1 MSHPYFISKH
11 PLFILLALSFL
22 LNTTPLFA
30 DVRKIPVEDFFKNS
44 QYSQLQISPNGKH
57 LAALAPLKGHRN
69 MVVLEVDD
77 LSKAKALTGFDDFDV
92 RTFFWGN
99 DERIVFTLDKKGTE
113 SFALYAVN
121 RTGGKVKTLV
131 EPRISMGARSI
142 RAATVSD
149 RLRED
154 PDHIMIS
161 YNKRRVE
168 SPDIYKLNI
177 NTGKKKLIEKNS
189 GKSTGTVSDRA
200 GNIRVRADLDGLNT
214 EVLYRKTAD
223 GEWQSLFKGNALNE
237 GITPLAFD
245 YDNETLYVASNIGR
259 DRNAVYRY
267 DLKNNKLGEMLFS
280 HDEVDVAG
288 PIFSYADKK
297 LIGFQYQTEKLQ
309 TELIDPTWKQLQ
321 ARLDQAFPDDI
332 VRISSTS
339 DDEQQSIVSVF
350 SDIKPVR
357 YYLLDRKAGKLRFL
371 VNSRDWIKPEEMA
384 PMKPITYQSRDGLTI
399 HGYLTLPRDYKSGR
413 IPLIVNPH
421 GGPFGIRDSWG
432 YNAEHQLFANRGY
445 AVLQMNFRGSGGY
458 GRKFEQ
464 AGYKQWGRKMQDDVS
479 DAVKWAIDQDFA
491 DKGRVCIYGA
501 SYGGYA
507 TMAGLTFT
515 PELYKCGIN
524 YVGVTD
530 TELLFDTM
538 PKAWEIAEE
547 VMKQQIGDPDDEG
560 FMDSISP
567 LAHVEKIQAPVL
579 IIQGQADPRVNYKH
593 ATMLKSRMD
602 SLDKPYEWLM
612 KKDEGHGFRKEEN
625 VLEAYHM
632 MDAFL
637 AKHLN

>member
-1 MSHPYFISKH
+1 MNA
-11 PLFILLALSFL
+11 ALSV
-22 LNTTPLFA
+22 A
-30 DVRKIPVEDFFKNS
+30 DVRNIPVEDFFKNP
-44 QYSQLQISPNGKH
+44 QYSQLQISPSGKY
-57 LAALAPLKGHRN
+57 LAALAPLKEHRN
-69 MVVLEVDD
+69 IVVLEVHD
-77 LSKAKALTGFDDFDV
+77 LGKAKALTGFDDFDV

-99 DERIVFTLDKKGTE
+99 DDRIVFTLDKKGTE

-131 EPRISMGARSI
+131 EPKVSIGARSI
-142 RAATVSD
+142 RAANVSD

-154 PDHIMIS
+154 PDHVMIS

-177 NTGKKKLIEKNS
+177 NTGKKQLIEKNK
-189 GKSTGTVSDRA
+189 GKSIGTISDRT
-200 GNIRVRADLDGLNT
+200 GNLRVRVDLDGLNT
-214 EVLYRKTAD
+214 ETLHRKTAG
-223 GEWQSLFKGNALNE
+223 GEWQTMFKGNALDE

-245 YDNETLYVASNIGR
+245 YDNETLYVASNVDR
-259 DRNAVYRY
+259 DKNAIYQY
-267 DLKNNKLGEMLFS
+267 DLENNKLGEVLFT
-280 HDEVDVAG
+280 HDEVDVAA
-288 PIFSYADKK
+288 PVFSYADKK
-297 LIGFQYQTEKLQ
+297 LIGFQYQTEKPHL
-309 TELIDPTWKQLQ
+309 ELIDPTWKQLQ
-321 ARLDQAFPDDI
+321 AKLDMAFPQDI
-332 VRISSTS
+332 VRITSAS
-339 DDEQQSIVSVF
+339 DDEQLAIVSVY
-350 SDIKPVR
+350 SDIKPIS

-371 VNSRDWIKPEEMA
+371 VNSRPWIKPEEMA

-399 HGYLTLPRDYKSGR
+399 HGYLTLPRNYRNGP

-421 GGPFGIRDSWG
+421 GGPFGVRDSWG
-432 YNAEHQLFANRGY
+432 YNPEHQLFANRGY

-464 AGYKQWGRKMQDDVS
+464 AGYKKWGREMQNDVS
-479 DAVKWAIDQDFA
+479 DAVKWAVDQGFA
-491 DKGRVCIYGA
+491 DKDRVCIYGA

-538 PKAWEIAEE
+538 PKAWEISEA
-547 VMKQQIGDPDDEG
+547 VLKQQIGDPDDKK

-567 LAHVEKIQAPVL
+567 LAHVEKIRAPVL

-593 ATMLKSRMD
+593 ATKLKSRMD

-612 KKDEGHGFRKEEN
+612 KKDEGHGFRKEKN
-625 VLEAYHM
+625 VLEAYNM

-637 AKHLN
+637 AKHLK